1 MSFRLAEGERL
12 NHAYILSASERAS
25 AVDAA
30 RELAAAAVC
39 SSSGR
44 VPCRMCRDC
53 RKVFAGIHPDVASL
67 RRPVDDKGRA
77 KKEMTVDQIRALSA
91 DSVVLPNE
99 ASRKVYIIEDADLMN
114 IQAQNAALKLL
125 EEPPTHVVF
134 ILCAENTQLLLPTV
148 RSRCSE
154 RIVRPESS
162 AATEDGGETEKLAL
176 AYLTAV
182 STASLEK
189 LAAFCFKNE
198 GLDLRAMGEFLDAAV
213 TLTADMLCLR
223 RDGMGLS
230 RAELMH
236 VYELLRQCEAYL
248 RVNTGVKHIFG
259 LLAADS
265 LLPALPD
272 RKEK

>member
-44 VPCRMCRDC
+44 VPCRVCRDC

-67 RRPVDDKGRA
+67 RRPVDDKGRS
-77 KKEMTVDQIRALSA
+77 KKEMTVDQIRTLSA
-91 DSVVLPNE
+91 DSVILPNE
-99 ASRKVYIIEDADLMN
+99 ATRKVYIIEDADLMN
-114 IQAQNAALKLL
+114 LQAQNAALKLL

-134 ILCAENTQLLLPTV
+134 ILCVENTQLLLPTV

-154 RIVRPESS
+154 RIVRPES
-162 AATEDGGETEKLAL
+162 AATEDGEAEKLAS
-176 AYLTAV
+176 AYLAAV
-182 STASLEK
+182 STGSPEK
-189 LAAFCFKNE
+189 LAEFCFKND

-259 LLAADS
+259 LLAVDS